1 MHKLL
6 ICRALEMFRYS
17 TYIERGYCFWN
28 RFLFLGANIRI
39 KIKST
44 KKFGRFYFYY
54 FVRAR
59 MKVETEVSMPKRESH
74 MEVELAKKEF
84 RAWTFLGST

>member
-1 MHKLL
+1 MVASD
-6 ICRALEMFRYS
+6 RRSSAAGS
-17 TYIERGYCFWN
+17 TLRQAQGPWT
-28 RFLFLGANIRI
+28 G
-39 KIKST
+39 
-44 KKFGRFYFYY
+44 GY

>member
-1 MHKLL
+1 LVD
-6 ICRALEMFRYS
+6 
-17 TYIERGYCFWN
+17 
-28 RFLFLGANIRI
+28 
-39 KIKST
+39 
-44 KKFGRFYFYY
+44 FYFYY